1 MPALAHL
8 VAGAEAARPRA
19 LGSSARVRARAFQA
33 SRVILLEAEPR
44 VYTQETL
51 CASALDLM
59 ELNGERHA
67 PVVGGLPETARAL
80 PGGLLSLFARRATSP
95 VWPPTMTSRQRQIWV
110 GRVRLPQRAARR
122 VLPLRLFTR

>member
-44 VYTQETL
+44 TL

-122 VLPLRLFTR
+122 DLPLRLFTR